1 MRKQYAQ
8 ILKAFFCE
16 NISRER
22 YALGLSQEE
31 MEGRLSMVW
40 RTYIDLE
47 HGKTGCSAVTLSLFL
62 LYICTDPTL
71 FLEQLRHAF
80 EATDNEAA

>member
-31 MEGRLSMVW
+31 MAGRLSMAW

-47 HGKTGCSAVTLSLFL
+47 HGKTGCSAVTLALFL
-62 LYICTDPTL
+62 IYICSEPAI
-71 FLEQLRHAF
+71 FLKALRHAF